1 MFTVLKSGRESEH
14 GLCEGGDEVGQ
25 AEVGV
30 VGGIGG
36 QARLLWTDL
45 LLRLYNSSRIPLSL
59 FLKPRSRR
67 TNSLAKPAATLR
79 ENYSSSEDK

>member
-14 GLCEGGDEVGQ
+14 GLCKGGRW
-25 AEVGV
+25 
-30 VGGIGG
+30 GGARWGWGGGGRIGG

-67 TNSLAKPAATLR
+67 TNSLA
-79 ENYSSSEDK
+79 